1 MNPEINARK
10 IAIVG
15 CGMVGATSAFALMEQ
30 GLFSELVLVDVNR
43 ERAEGEAMDI
53 GHGMIFASP
62 MNIYA
67 GDYDDIMDASIIVI
81 TAGASQKVGETR
93 LDLVKKNAAIF
104 SSIIPEIAKRNY
116 QGILLIVANPV
127 DILTHVAQKLSGFSR
142 SRVFGSRTVLDTGR
156 LKYLLGQHLD
166 VDPRNIDAYIIGEHG
181 DSEIPVW
188 SSAYVSGMPLSRFC
202 EFRGHHDHK
211 ASMEHLA
218 QSVKDSA
225 YEIIKKK
232 KATYYGIAMGV
243 RRICSAIIR
252 DEKSV
257 LPVSVYLDGEFG
269 LSGATLSVP
278 AIIGAKGIEK
288 VVPISLSK
296 EEGDALQKSAEI
308 LKETAATIGY

>member
-43 ERAEGEAMDI
+43 EWAEGEAMDI

-142 SRVFGSRTVLDTGR
+142 SRVFGSGTVLDTGR

-252 DEKSV
+252 DRKSV
-257 LPVSVYLDGEFG
+257 V
-269 LSGATLSVP
+269 
-278 AIIGAKGIEK
+278 
-288 VVPISLSK
+288 
-296 EEGDALQKSAEI
+296 
-308 LKETAATIGY
+308 

>member
-127 DILTHVAQKLSGFSR
+127 DILTHVAQKLSGFPR
-142 SRVFGSRTVLDTGR
+142 SRVFGSGTVLDTGR

-188 SSAYVSGMPLSRFC
+188 SSAYVLSLI
-202 EFRGHHDHK
+202 H
-211 ASMEHLA
+211 
-218 QSVKDSA
+218 
-225 YEIIKKK
+225 I
-232 KATYYGIAMGV
+232 
-243 RRICSAIIR
+243 
-252 DEKSV
+252 
-257 LPVSVYLDGEFG
+257 
-269 LSGATLSVP
+269 
-278 AIIGAKGIEK
+278 
-288 VVPISLSK
+288 
-296 EEGDALQKSAEI
+296 
-308 LKETAATIGY
+308 

>member
-142 SRVFGSRTVLDTGR
+142 SRVFGSGTVLDTGR

-232 KATYYGIAMGV
+232 KGNLLWHCHGGA
-243 RRICSAIIR
+243 
-252 DEKSV
+252 
-257 LPVSVYLDGEFG
+257 PYLQCHH
-269 LSGATLSVP
+269 P
-278 AIIGAKGIEK
+278 R
-288 VVPISLSK
+288 
-296 EEGDALQKSAEI
+296 
-308 LKETAATIGY
+308 

>member
-142 SRVFGSRTVLDTGR
+142 SRVFGSGTVLDTGR

-218 QSVKDSA
+218 
-225 YEIIKKK
+225 
-232 KATYYGIAMGV
+232 
-243 RRICSAIIR
+243 
-252 DEKSV
+252 
-257 LPVSVYLDGEFG
+257 
-269 LSGATLSVP
+269 
-278 AIIGAKGIEK
+278 
-288 VVPISLSK
+288 
-296 EEGDALQKSAEI
+296 
-308 LKETAATIGY
+308 

>member
-142 SRVFGSRTVLDTGR
+142 SRVFGSGTVLDTGR

-232 KATYYGIAMGV
+232 KATYYGT
-243 RRICSAIIR
+243 
-252 DEKSV
+252 
-257 LPVSVYLDGEFG
+257 VSYTHLR
-269 LSGATLSVP
+269 AH
-278 AIIGAKGIEK
+278 
-288 VVPISLSK
+288 
-296 EEGDALQKSAEI
+296 
-308 LKETAATIGY
+308 ET

>member
-142 SRVFGSRTVLDTGR
+142 SRVFGSGTVLDTGR

-232 KATYYGIAMGV
+232 RQPIMALPWGCAV
-243 RRICSAIIR
+243 SA
-252 DEKSV
+252 
-257 LPVSVYLDGEFG
+257 
-269 LSGATLSVP
+269 VP
-278 AIIGAKGIEK
+278 SSEMKRACF
-288 VVPISLSK
+288 L
-296 EEGDALQKSAEI
+296 
-308 LKETAATIGY
+308 

>member
-127 DILTHVAQKLSGFSR
+127 DILTHVAQKLSGFPR
-142 SRVFGSRTVLDTGR
+142 SRVFGSGTVLDTGR

-188 SSAYVSGMPLSRFC
+188 SSALCIRYAAQPLLRISRP
-202 EFRGHHDHK
+202 
-211 ASMEHLA
+211 S
-218 QSVKDSA
+218 
-225 YEIIKKK
+225 
-232 KATYYGIAMGV
+232 
-243 RRICSAIIR
+243 
-252 DEKSV
+252 
-257 LPVSVYLDGEFG
+257 
-269 LSGATLSVP
+269 
-278 AIIGAKGIEK
+278 
-288 VVPISLSK
+288 
-296 EEGDALQKSAEI
+296 
-308 LKETAATIGY
+308 

>member
-30 GLFSELVLVDVNR
+30 GLISELVLVDVNR

-127 DILTHVAQKLSGFSR
+127 DILTLVAQKLSGFSR
-142 SRVFGSRTVLDTGR
+142 SRVFGSGTVLDTGR

-188 SSAYVSGMPLSRFC
+188 SSAYVSGM
-202 EFRGHHDHK
+202 K
-211 ASMEHLA
+211 M
-218 QSVKDSA
+218 
-225 YEIIKKK
+225 
-232 KATYYGIAMGV
+232 
-243 RRICSAIIR
+243 
-252 DEKSV
+252 
-257 LPVSVYLDGEFG
+257 
-269 LSGATLSVP
+269 
-278 AIIGAKGIEK
+278 
-288 VVPISLSK
+288 
-296 EEGDALQKSAEI
+296 
-308 LKETAATIGY
+308 

>member
-142 SRVFGSRTVLDTGR
+142 SRVFGSGTVLDTGR

-181 DSEIPVW
+181 DSEIPV
-188 SSAYVSGMPLSRFC
+188 
-202 EFRGHHDHK
+202 K
-211 ASMEHLA
+211 A
-218 QSVKDSA
+218 
-225 YEIIKKK
+225 
-232 KATYYGIAMGV
+232 V
-243 RRICSAIIR
+243 RLMKI
-252 DEKSV
+252 
-257 LPVSVYLDGEFG
+257 
-269 LSGATLSVP
+269 
-278 AIIGAKGIEK
+278 
-288 VVPISLSK
+288 
-296 EEGDALQKSAEI
+296 
-308 LKETAATIGY
+308 

>member
-53 GHGMIFASP
+53 GHGMTFASP

-104 SSIIPEIAKRNY
+104 GSIIPEIAKRNY

-127 DILTHVAQKLSGFSR
+127 DILTHVAQKLSGFPR
-142 SRVFGSRTVLDTGR
+142 SRVFGSGTVLDTGR

-202 EFRGHHDHK
+202 EFRGHHDHE
-211 ASMEHLA
+211 AAMEHLA

-278 AIIGAKGIEK
+278 AIVGAQGIEK
-288 VVPISLSK
+288 WFLFP
-296 EEGDALQKSAEI
+296 
-308 LKETAATIGY
+308 